1 MKSNL
6 VMKIAGMALVGI
18 GMSGACMAVQE
29 IITPEIDPASGAN
42 ALALLTGALLMIR
55 ARRRK

>member
-6 VMKIAGMALVGI
+6 VMKIAGMAFVAI
-18 GMSGACMAVQE
+18 GMSGACMAVQT
-29 IITPEIDPASGAN
+29 ITPEIDPASGAN

>member
-6 VMKIAGMALVGI
+6 MMKIAGAALVVI
-18 GMSGACMAVQE
+18 GVSGTCFAAV
-29 IITPEIDPASGAN
+29 PEIDPASGTS

-55 ARRRK
+55 GRRK